1 MNEFLNR
8 KSYRATTIDPI
19 ASPVTEQ
26 ELADWLA
33 LPDATDPTLAPILK
47 AATSSVI
54 RWLGLDLLA
63 RDWTLTHN
71 YWPTN
76 GTMSSPSLSGQNGY
90 YKREIGLPYANLLS
104 VTDVALYGDLT
115 TDYNVLGDTV
125 VLDFNV
131 YRTEV
136 DGTNENPAIVISY
149 SAGFGETSAD
159 IPDDIK
165 TAITMLAAYNY
176 EHRGGCSAGNAL
188 TDSGAA
194 SMLTSYRDAGMLF

>member
-8 KSYRATTIDPI
+8 RGYSAKPAGPI
-19 ASPVTEQ
+19 VSPVTEQ
-26 ELADWLA
+26 ELADWLG
-33 LPDATDPTLAPILK
+33 LPDAADPTLPALLK
-47 AATSSVI
+47 AAAGSVI
-54 RWLGLDLLA
+54 QWLGLDVLA

-76 GTMSSPSLSGQNGY
+76 GTMSSPSLSGQNGH
-90 YKREIGLPYANLLS
+90 YKREISLPYANLLS
-104 VTDVALYGDLT
+104 ISDVALYGDLT

-131 YRTEV
+131 FRTEV
-136 DGTNENPAIVISY
+136 DGTNENPAIVINY
-149 SAGFGETSAD
+149 RAGFGEAD
-159 IPDDIK
+159 DVPEDVK

-188 TDSGAA
+188 AESGAA
-194 SMLTSYRDAGMLF
+194 QVLAPYRSGDMLW

>member
-1 MNEFLNR
+1 MSEFLNR
-8 KSYRATTIDPI
+8 KRYKATTSEPI

-33 LPDATDPTLAPILK
+33 LPDATDPTLTPILK

-63 RDWTLTHN
+63 RDWTLTHY
-71 YWPTN
+71 YWPTH
-76 GTMSSPSLSGQNGY
+76 GTMSTPSLSRQNGY
-90 YKREIGLPYANLLS
+90 YKREISLPYANLLS
-104 VTDVALYGDLT
+104 ATDVALYGDAT

-136 DGTNENPAIVISY
+136 DGTNENPAIVINY
-149 SAGFGETSAD
+149 SAGFGATSAD